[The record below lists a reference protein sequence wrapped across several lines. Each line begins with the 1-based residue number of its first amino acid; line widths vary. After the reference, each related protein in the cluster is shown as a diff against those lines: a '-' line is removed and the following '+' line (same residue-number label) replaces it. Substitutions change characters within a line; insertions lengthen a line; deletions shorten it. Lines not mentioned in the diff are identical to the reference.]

1 MSGLLS
7 YSGLTT
13 KIRAMQSHLLNDQNF
28 REIVELESVPQAVSY
43 LKQHKGYEDLFE
55 GYNEADLHRGQIEK
69 MLRLTVYRDF
79 SKLYRFANVEQ
90 RKFLAL
96 YFKRYEV
103 SVIKE
108 CLNTVFDHRDVVL
121 NLSIFDRKQKRPR
134 LKIKNRRNRLG
145 PARAAHPR
153 RIRRPL
159 TSPSRP
165 NETKCP
171 EVTERPRMPRSPLS
185 PHRIRH

>member
-69 MLRLTVYRDF
+69 MLRPDGVPGFFQAVPFCKCRAEKVSCTLLQTIRSV
-79 SKLYRFANVEQ
+79 
-90 RKFLAL
+90 
-96 YFKRYEV
+96 RY
-103 SVIKE
+103 
-108 CLNTVFDHRDVVL
+108 
-121 NLSIFDRKQKRPR
+121 Q
-134 LKIKNRRNRLG
+134 
-145 PARAAHPR
+145 
-153 RIRRPL
+153 
-159 TSPSRP
+159 
-165 NETKCP
+165 
-171 EVTERPRMPRSPLS
+171 RMPE
-185 PHRIRH
+185 HGI

>member
-69 MLRLTVYRDF
+69 MLRLTVFCKCRAEKV
-79 SKLYRFANVEQ
+79 SCTLLQTIRSV
-90 RKFLAL
+90 
-96 YFKRYEV
+96 RY
-103 SVIKE
+103 
-108 CLNTVFDHRDVVL
+108 
-121 NLSIFDRKQKRPR
+121 Q
-134 LKIKNRRNRLG
+134 
-145 PARAAHPR
+145 
-153 RIRRPL
+153 
-159 TSPSRP
+159 
-165 NETKCP
+165 
-171 EVTERPRMPRSPLS
+171 RMPE
-185 PHRIRH
+185 HGI

>member
-79 SKLYRFANVEQ
+79 PSCTVCKCRAEKVSCTLLQTIRSV
-90 RKFLAL
+90 
-96 YFKRYEV
+96 RY
-103 SVIKE
+103 
-108 CLNTVFDHRDVVL
+108 
-121 NLSIFDRKQKRPR
+121 Q
-134 LKIKNRRNRLG
+134 
-145 PARAAHPR
+145 
-153 RIRRPL
+153 
-159 TSPSRP
+159 
-165 NETKCP
+165 
-171 EVTERPRMPRSPLS
+171 RMPE
-185 PHRIRH
+185 HGI

>member
-121 NLSIFDRKQKRPR
+121 NLSIFDEFFNKPFPAGHQSSGVLQDDRRTDCEPERDRILCPVVAARGYRASDPVR
-134 LKIKNRRNRLG
+134 L
-145 PARAAHPR
+145 
-153 RIRRPL
+153 
-159 TSPSRP
+159 
-165 NETKCP
+165 
-171 EVTERPRMPRSPLS
+171 
-185 PHRIRH
+185 